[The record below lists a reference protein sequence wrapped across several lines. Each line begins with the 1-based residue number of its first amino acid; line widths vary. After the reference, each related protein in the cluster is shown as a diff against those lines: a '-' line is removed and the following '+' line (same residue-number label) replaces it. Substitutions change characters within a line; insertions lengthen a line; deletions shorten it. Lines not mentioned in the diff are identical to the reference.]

1 MSKAMPMDSS
11 WISAIQLAHLDDDQL
26 CLLAQ
31 QLEIQTQQINRAM
44 RVISEVMTNRNRAT
58 R

>member
-1 MSKAMPMDSS
+1 MSKSLPIDST

-44 RVISEVMTNRNRAT
+44 RVISEVMQNRR
-58 R
+58 RGG

>member
-1 MSKAMPMDSS
+1 MSKATPLDSS

-26 CLLAQ
+26 CMLAQ

-44 RVISEVMTNRNRAT
+44 RVISEVMNNRNRAT

>member
-1 MSKAMPMDSS
+1 MSKAMPLDSS

-26 CLLAQ
+26 CMLAQ

-44 RVISEVMTNRNRAT
+44 RVISEVMVKRDRAT

>member
-1 MSKAMPMDSS
+1 MPVDSS

-44 RVISEVMTNRNRAT
+44 RVISEVMQNRNRAT

>member
-1 MSKAMPMDSS
+1 MSKALPFDSS
-11 WISAIQLAHLDDDQL
+11 WITAIQLAHLDDDQL

-44 RVISEVMTNRNRAT
+44 RVISEVMTKRDRAT